1 MAEPDPYT
9 LDWTE
14 MAPRLARAASDER
27 GWYEAL
33 AADLIRPG
41 DTLALDI
48 GCGGAGMTAALA
60 AALPDGARV
69 VAADHS
75 PTVLDAAREHLA
87 SVPGLRAA
95 VTFAVVD
102 LDRDASA
109 LPAPADL
116 IWASAS
122 VHHAGDQQAA
132 VDTLA
137 ALLAPGGRLVLAEGG
152 LRPRHLPGDVGVGE
166 PGLEVRLDAAQDRW
180 FARMRAGLPNSKPMP
195 YGWTAALRRAG
206 LVDVT
211 TRTTLLERPVPLSDA
226 DREGVV
232 RWLAQRLEWLRDT
245 DLLSEADRTTW
256 ATLLDPERPEWL
268 GHRDDLFSVEARSV
282 QLGVRPS

>member
-14 MAPRLARAASDER
+14 MAARLATAAADER
-27 GWYEAL
+27 AWYAAL
-33 AADLIRPG
+33 AAELIRPG
-41 DTLALDI
+41 DTLALDV

-75 PTVLDAAREHLA
+75 PTVLDTAREHLA
-87 SVPGLRAA
+87 TVPGLRAT

-109 LPAPADL
+109 LPAPANL

-137 ALLAPGGRLVLAEGG
+137 GRLAPGGRLVLAEGG
-152 LRPRHLPGDVGVGE
+152 LRPRHLPWDVGVGE
-166 PGLEVRLDAAQDRW
+166 PGLEVRLEAAQDRW
-180 FARMRAGLPNSKPMP
+180 FARMRAGLPKTRTMS

-211 TRTTLLERPVPLSDA
+211 ARTTLLERPVPLSDA
-226 DREGVV
+226 DRERVV
-232 RWLAQRLEWLRDT
+232 RWLAQRVEWLRDT
-245 DLLSEADRTTW
+245 DLLGEADRATW
-256 ATLLDPERPEWL
+256 TTLLDPERPEWL
-268 GHRDDLFSVEARSV
+268 GNRDDLYSIEARSI
-282 QLGVRPS
+282 QLGVRPA